1 MGKHRKKHNKR
12 NGQRTASPNY
22 FNPENLND
30 ISSLLNNVDVNQLA
44 SMLNNIDLSQVSS
57 MLSGL
62 NSGGNGNGNGN
73 ENENESRNYN
83 QLSSGQGDKRVEILN
98 AIKPLMDEEKG
109 NLISSI
115 IQLYTISKILKN
127 K

>member
-12 NGQRTASPNY
+12 SGQRTASPNY

-44 SMLNNIDLSQVSS
+44 SMLNNIDISQVSS

-62 NSGGNGNGNGN
+62 NSGGSG
-73 ENENESRNYN
+73 NENESRDYN
-83 QLSSGQGDKRVEILN
+83 QHSSGQGDKRVDILN

-109 NLISSI
+109 NLINSI

>member
-1 MGKHRKKHNKR
+1 MGKHRRKHNKR
-12 NGQRTASPNY
+12 NGQKTASPNT
-22 FNPENLND
+22 FNTENLND
-30 ISSLLNNVDVNQLA
+30 IGSLLNNVDMNQLA

-62 NSGGNGNGNGN
+62 NSGGSGSRNEDGN
-73 ENENESRNYN
+73 ENRNYSEN
-83 QLSSGQGDKRVEILN
+83 SLVQGDKRVEILN

-109 NLISSI
+109 NFINSV
-115 IQLYTISKILKN
+115 IQLYMISKILKN

>member
-12 NGQRTASPNY
+12 NGQKATSPNT

-30 ISSLLNNVDVNQLA
+30 IGSLLSNVDMNQLA
-44 SMLNNIDLSQVSS
+44 SMLNNIDINQVSS

-62 NSGGNGNGNGN
+62 NSGGSGNGDGS
-73 ENENESRNYN
+73 ENRSFSENSPI
-83 QLSSGQGDKRVEILN
+83 QGDKRVDILN

-109 NLISSI
+109 NFINSV
-115 IQLYTISKILKN
+115 IQLYMISKILKN

>member
-12 NGQRTASPNY
+12 NVQRTASPNY

-44 SMLNNIDLSQVSS
+44 SMLNNIDISQVSS

-62 NSGGNGNGNGN
+62 NSGGSGN

-83 QLSSGQGDKRVEILN
+83 QHSSGQGDKRVEILN

-109 NLISSI
+109 NLINSI